1 MAVVSYMRR
10 QITGAR
16 ALPGRLFVAVML
28 VVPTLVL
35 LPSLS
40 SSAAPTK
47 ADVEAAEDKLSAL
60 NEQLSLLVEQYDQAK
75 VQLDQTKAQLAET
88 RDVQERAQAQAE
100 TAISALAN
108 RASSAYMDRGSQI
121 DVLLGAGSFSDF
133 SDRLEFLNQ
142 LQQDDADLAAT
153 AESASQRASW
163 AAEELAKAEE
173 QQSALLARL
182 NDKKGAIAE
191 GIEDQKAL
199 VASLGREYQQAVAR
213 QQAAQEAAA
222 EEAQQASAPST
233 GAPAPTGGGSPV
245 GSGGAQAAISAAY
258 SVIGTQYSWGG
269 ASPSGF
275 DCSGLTMWAWAH
287 GGVSLPHGSSAQYA
301 TTPRVDRGSL
311 QPGDLVFFYSPISH
325 VGLYIGGGSMID
337 ASHPG
342 ASGAVAV
349 RPVNWG
355 SYVGAGRP

>member
-1 MAVVSYMRR
+1 M
-10 QITGAR
+10 TGAR
-16 ALPGRLFVAVML
+16 ALPGRLFLSVML

-35 LPSLS
+35 IPSLQ

-47 ADVEAAEDKLSAL
+47 ADVENAEDKLSAL
-60 NEQLSLLVEQYDQAK
+60 NQQLSLLVEQYDQAK
-75 VQLDQTKAQLAET
+75 LQLDETKAQLAET
-88 RDVQERAQAQAE
+88 RDVQERAQAQAQ

-153 AESASQRASW
+153 AESASQRAAW
-163 AAEELAKAEE
+163 AAEELAEAEE
-173 QQSALLARL
+173 QQAALLERL
-182 NDKKGAIAE
+182 NDRKGAIAE
-191 GIEDQKAL
+191 GIEEQKAL
-199 VASLGREYQQAVAR
+199 VEELGREYEEAVAQR
-213 QQAAQEAAA
+213 QAAQEAAA
-222 EEAQQASAPST
+222 EEAASSPSPT
-233 GAPAPTGGGSPV
+233 ATAPTGGGGGTPT
-245 GSGGAQAAISAAY
+245 GSGGAQAAIAAAY
-258 SVIGTQYSWGG
+258 SVIGTRYSWGG

-287 GGVSLPHGSSAQYA
+287 GGVSLPHGSQAQYSA
-301 TTPRVDRGSL
+301 TPRVDRGNL
-311 QPGDLVFFYSPISH
+311 QPGDLVFFYQPISH

-342 ASGAVAV
+342 PSGAVAV
-349 RPVNWG
+349 SPVNWG

>member
-1 MAVVSYMRR
+1 MA
-10 QITGAR
+10 GAR
-16 ALPGRLFVAVML
+16 GLPGRLFVAVML
-28 VVPTLVL
+28 AVPTFVL
-35 LPSLS
+35 IPSLE

-47 ADVEAAEDKLSAL
+47 ADVENAEEKLDAL

-75 VQLDQTKAQLAET
+75 LELDRTKAQLAET
-88 RDVQERAQAQAE
+88 RDVQEQAQAQAQ
-100 TAISALAN
+100 TAISALTN

-153 AESASQRASW
+153 AESASQRAAW
-163 AAEELAKAEE
+163 AAEELARAEE
-173 QQSALLARL
+173 QQAALLERL
-182 NDKKGAIAE
+182 NDKKGAIAQ

-199 VASLGREYQQAVAR
+199 VEELGREYEQAVAR
-213 QQAAQEAAA
+213 RQAAQEAAA
-222 EEAQQASAPST
+222 EASREASTPS
-233 GAPAPTGGGSPV
+233 PTPPSGGGGGPPI

-258 SVIGTQYSWGG
+258 SVIGSPYSWGG

-287 GGVSLPHGSSAQYA
+287 GGVSLPHGSTAQYA
-301 TTPRVDRGSL
+301 STPRVDRGSL
-311 QPGDLVFFYSPISH
+311 QPGDLLFFYNPISH

-342 ASGAVAV
+342 PSGAVAV
-349 RPVNWG
+349 SPVNWG

>member
-1 MAVVSYMRR
+1 M
-10 QITGAR
+10 TGAR
-16 ALPGRLFVAVML
+16 ALPGRLFLAVML

-35 LPSLS
+35 IPSLQ

-47 ADVEAAEDKLSAL
+47 ADVEDAEDKLSAL
-60 NEQLSLLVEQYDQAK
+60 NQQLSLLVEQYDQAK
-75 VQLDQTKAQLAET
+75 LELDQTKAQLAET
-88 RDVQERAQAQAE
+88 RDVQERAQAQAQ

-153 AESASQRASW
+153 AESASQRAAW

-173 QQSALLARL
+173 QQAALLARL

-191 GIEDQKAL
+191 GIEEQKAL
-199 VASLGREYQQAVAR
+199 VEELGREYEQAVAR
-213 QQAAQEAAA
+213 RQAAQEAAA
-222 EEAQQASAPST
+222 EEAASSPTPTAK
-233 GAPAPTGGGSPV
+233 APTGGGGGPPPA
-245 GSGGAQAAISAAY
+245 GSGGAQAAIAAAY
-258 SVIGTQYSWGG
+258 SVIGTRYSWGG

-287 GGVSLPHGSSAQYA
+287 GGVSLPHGSTAQYA
-301 TTPRVDRGSL
+301 ATPRVDRGNL
-311 QPGDLVFFYSPISH
+311 QPGDLLFFYQPISH

-342 ASGAVAV
+342 PSGAVAV
-349 RPVNWG
+349 SPVNWG

>member
-1 MAVVSYMRR
+1 M
-10 QITGAR
+10 
-16 ALPGRLFVAVML
+16 PGRLFVAVML
-28 VVPTLVL
+28 ALSTLVL
-35 LPSLS
+35 IPSPQS
-40 SSAAPTK
+40 QAAPTK
-47 ADVEAAEDKLSAL
+47 ADVENAEDKLSAL
-60 NEQLSLLVEQYDQAK
+60 NEQLSLLVEQYNQAK

-88 RDVQERAQAQAE
+88 RDVQERAQTQAE

-133 SDRLEFLNQ
+133 SDRLEFLDQ
-142 LQQDDADLAAT
+142 LQQEDADLAAA
-153 AESASQRASW
+153 AESASQRAAW

-182 NDKKGAIAE
+182 NDKKAAIAE

-199 VASLGREYQQAVAR
+199 VEELGREYEQAVAR
-213 QQAAQEAAA
+213 REAAEEAAA
-222 EEAQQASAPST
+222 EAAREASTPSPT
-233 GAPAPTGGGSPV
+233 PPTGGGGGSPI

-258 SVIGTQYSWGG
+258 SVIGTRYSWGG

-287 GGVSLPHGSSAQYA
+287 GGVSLPHGSTAQYA
-301 TTPRVDRGSL
+301 ATPRVDRGSL

-342 ASGAVAV
+342 PSGAVAV
-349 RPVNWG
+349 SPVNWG

>member
-1 MAVVSYMRR
+1 
-10 QITGAR
+10 
-16 ALPGRLFVAVML
+16 ML

-35 LPSLS
+35 IPSLH

-47 ADVEAAEDKLSAL
+47 ADVENAEDKLSAL

-75 VQLDQTKAQLAET
+75 IQLDQTKAQLAET
-88 RDVQERAQAQAE
+88 RDVQERAEAQAQ
-100 TAISALAN
+100 TAIGALAN

-133 SDRLEFLNQ
+133 SDRLEFLSQ

-153 AESASQRASW
+153 AESASQRAAW
-163 AAEELAKAEE
+163 AAEELAQAEE
-173 QQSALLARL
+173 QQSALLERL

-191 GIEDQKAL
+191 GIEEQKAL
-199 VASLGREYQQAVAR
+199 VAELGREYEQAVAR

-222 EEAQQASAPST
+222 EAAKEAASSPSPSAT
-233 GAPAPTGGGSPV
+233 APTGGGGTPV

-258 SVIGTQYSWGG
+258 SVIGTRYSWGG
-269 ASPSGF
+269 STPSGF
-275 DCSGLTMWAWAH
+275 DCSGLTMWSWAH
-287 GGVSLPHGSSAQYA
+287 GGVSLPHGSTAQYA
-301 TTPRVDRGSL
+301 ATPRVDRGSL

-342 ASGAVAV
+342 ASGAVQV
-349 RPVNWG
+349 HPLNWG